1 MSVCLF
7 LKITKNDLYFVT
19 VMTVISVMISI
30 LTKIQSLSNLSGKYP
45 KHIEHPQSPQHL
57 YPQTKP
63 IVPKLLPTIW
73 EQICQKCHYNFRV
86 IAAAL
91 ASLLLH
97 FESLQRAAAPSLKT

>member
-1 MSVCLF
+1 
-7 LKITKNDLYFVT
+7 
-19 VMTVISVMISI
+19 MTISSVMISI
-30 LTKIQSLSNLSGKYP
+30 LTKIQSLSNLSSKYP

-86 IAAAL
+86 ISCLTCFSVATL
-91 ASLLLH
+91 
-97 FESLQRAAAPSLKT
+97 